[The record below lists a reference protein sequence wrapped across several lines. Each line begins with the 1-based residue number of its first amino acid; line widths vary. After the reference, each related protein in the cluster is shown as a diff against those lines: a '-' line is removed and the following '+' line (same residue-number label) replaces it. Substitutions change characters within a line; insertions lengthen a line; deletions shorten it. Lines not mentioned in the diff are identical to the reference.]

1 MKRTIK
7 EEQEILKKIF
17 LRIWQSPDKINEC
30 TKIMEEHKS
39 ENLEFQGLVFEC
51 CLACLEQWNDADLL
65 TDFNLNIRD
74 PELG

>member
-7 EEQEILKKIF
+7 DEQEILKMIF
-17 LRIWQSPDKINEC
+17 LRVWQSANKINEC

-39 ENLEFQGLVFEC
+39 EKIEFQGLVYEC
-51 CLACLEQWNDADLL
+51 CLACLEQWNDTDLL

>member
-17 LRIWQSPDKINEC
+17 LRVWQSPDKINEC
-30 TKIMEEHKS
+30 IKIAEEYKS
-39 ENLEFQGLVFEC
+39 ESLEMRGLVYEC
-51 CLACLEQWNDADLL
+51 CLACLEQWNDKQLL
-65 TDFNLNIRD
+65 TDFHINLKD